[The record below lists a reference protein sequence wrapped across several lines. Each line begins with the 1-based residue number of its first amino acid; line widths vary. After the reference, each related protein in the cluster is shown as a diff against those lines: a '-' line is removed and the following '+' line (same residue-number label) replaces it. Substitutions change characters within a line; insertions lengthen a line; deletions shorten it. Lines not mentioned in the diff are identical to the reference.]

1 MSSRPPRL
9 GELEKS
15 LLEWLWGRDWVD
27 VRATHAAHAA
37 QTTSGRRS
45 PNTIHSALERLI
57 RKGLVERRRVGRA
70 FDYRVIVTREAF
82 LERALEGALEQ
93 LPGSDPKRLLA
104 AFVDVAERLDEAG
117 LDELERLVAA
127 RRHAKSREQSP
138 EPGPEK
144 IRSANRERS
153 DG

>member
-27 VRATHAAHAA
+27 VRAAHAAHA
-37 QTTSGRRS
+37 SPGRRS
-45 PNTIHSALERLI
+45 PNTIHSTLERLI

-70 FDYRVIVTREAF
+70 FDYRTIVTREAF
-82 LERALEGALEQ
+82 LERALEGALEE

-104 AFVDVAERLDEAG
+104 AFVDVAERLDEAA
-117 LDELERLVAA
+117 LEELERLVAD
-127 RRHAKSREQSP
+127 RRRAKSCEPRP

-144 IRSANRERS
+144 SRGTNGRRS